1 MEIYLQKSEER
12 VGPYSADEVCAMVSS
27 GQTMR
32 SDLAWREGMLDW
44 LPLEQ
49 VVSLPARPAPPPLP
63 KGPPR
68 PLAGLPPVPAR
79 MRAQPGP
86 SVGAAE
92 TARPP
97 STIRTVSGVIALILG
112 LLAIFNIGGCMNAQ
126 GKLTKFQRGDD
137 PLDGVNMFVDTFRGA
152 NEGDPLRGVAGLTDK
167 ARSLQ
172 DDCEGFQV
180 GAWLCL
186 VGTVVAGGVCRFAG
200 PPRSV

>member
-1 MEIYLQKSEER
+1 
-12 VGPYSADEVCAMVSS
+12 MVSS

-32 SDLAWREGMLDW
+32 GDLAWREGMPDW

-68 PLAGLPPVPAR
+68 PPAGLPPVPVQ
-79 MRAQPGP
+79 MRPQPRPYAGT
-86 SVGAAE
+86 AE
-92 TARPP
+92 AVRPP
-97 STIRTVSGVIALILG
+97 STIRTVSGVITLILG
-112 LLAIFNIGGCMNAQ
+112 LLTILNIGGCMNAQ

-137 PLDGVNMFVDTFRGA
+137 ALDGVNMFVDTFRGA

-167 ARSLQ
+167 VRSLQ